1 MEPNE
6 PNPTDA
12 GEGGASGADPAAGS
26 QPPTAADPAV
36 AGSTVEAAKAKASNA
51 SNASNPS
58 IEEQLEATRAER
70 DEAKDKVLRTYAELD
85 NYRRRANDER
95 DKARKY
101 QSLAL
106 ARDLLPHI
114 DNLRRAIQVA
124 EDDSNADGTD
134 SVTQGVR
141 LVLQGMQETLK
152 QHGVTEIDAGA
163 GTPFDPNVHE
173 ALSQVP
179 REQMPEAAPMS
190 IVQEIERGYMLHDQ
204 LVRPS
209 KVIVVA
215 A

>member
-1 MEPNE
+1 MDPND
-6 PNPTDA
+6 PNPT
-12 GEGGASGADPAAGS
+12 ESGPGDTPEADPTTGS
-26 QPPTAADPAV
+26 QPPTAGDPAV
-36 AGSTVEAAKAKASNA
+36 AGSTVEAAQAGAA
-51 SNASNPS
+51 NPS

-70 DEAKDKVLRTYAELD
+70 DEAKNKVLRTYAELD

-106 ARDLLPHI
+106 ARDLLPHV

-124 EDDSNADGTD
+124 EDESNADGTD

-141 LVLQGMQETLK
+141 LVLQGMQDTFK
-152 QHGVTEIDAGA
+152 QHGVTEIDASV
-163 GTPFDPNVHE
+163 GTAFDPNVHE

-179 REQMPEAAPMS
+179 REQMPDAAPMS